1 MKRVMFFVICFAFCK
16 TVSAQNLVVNPGFES
31 WESSGKPSDWANTQ
45 NCLKDS
51 DFIKSGNYVC
61 RQDGVTSS
69 RDLGQRVIVS
79 PGKHYTF
86 SFFFKTGSATTG
98 NGCRLWCEW
107 LDAAKV
113 SISDP
118 SSVAILHSVYMKSD
132 IWQQLS
138 CDVTSP
144 ENAGYFYLLVR
155 TLSNSVTYW
164 DDFVF
169 EESIPTINNE
179 IHASEIRVY
188 PNPASNFLNISDL
201 NNVQHIDILS
211 LTGITIWSSS
221 YSGEESVIIPVS
233 GLPRGLYFI
242 RVQTSVGI
250 TTNKIIIE

>member
-1 MKRVMFFVICFAFCK
+1 MKRGMFFVLCIAFCN
-16 TVSAQNLVVNPGFES
+16 VVIAQNLVVNPGFETWGS
-31 WESSGKPSDWANTQ
+31 TGKPSDWANTQ

-51 DFIKSGNYVC
+51 DFIKSGNYSC

-107 LDAAKV
+107 LDDAKV

-118 SSVAILHSVYMKSD
+118 SSVAILHSAYMKSD
-132 IWQQLS
+132 IWQQFS
-138 CDVTSP
+138 CDLTSP

-169 EESIPTINNE
+169 QENFPTVNNE
-179 IHASEIRVY
+179 IQTSEIRVY
-188 PNPASNFLNISDL
+188 PNPARNFLNISNL
-201 NNVQHIDILS
+201 IALQHIEIQS
-211 LTGITIWSSS
+211 LTGVAIWSSN
-221 YSGEESVIIPVS
+221 YNYEENVAIPVS
-233 GLPRGLYFI
+233 GFPHGLYLMRI
-242 RVQTSVGI
+242 RAADRI
-250 TTNKIIIE
+250 IIKKIIIE